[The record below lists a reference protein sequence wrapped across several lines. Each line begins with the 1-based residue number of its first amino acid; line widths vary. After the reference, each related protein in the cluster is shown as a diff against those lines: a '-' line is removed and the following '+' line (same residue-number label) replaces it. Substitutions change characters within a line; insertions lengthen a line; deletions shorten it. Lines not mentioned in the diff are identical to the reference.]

1 MSVSPFYSFVYFFPS
16 SQNDLVPRKRSMF
29 GLKRAV
35 KSNCQ
40 AALFD
45 GVLSFTRL
53 SVKDNRCHQTQ
64 TWSLTFS
71 RRTFQLRLKGGH
83 VWYVIKNISKPL
95 FDRQQI
101 WVRPVWK
108 NRFSQQCHTF
118 FWQNRKFPGPW
129 SVSGLLRHLLT
140 WESCPKASA
149 VAQQPGRNVPT
160 PPSLLV
166 APCSDEAADELLQGK
181 NRWEASSLK
190 K

>member
-1 MSVSPFYSFVYFFPS
+1 MSVSPFYFLYFFPS
-16 SQNDLVPRKRSMF
+16 SQDDLVPGKRNMF

-45 GVLSFTRL
+45 GVLSLTHL
-53 SVKDNRCHQTQ
+53 SVKDNCCHKTQ
-64 TWSLTFS
+64 IWGLTFS
-71 RRTFQLRLKGGH
+71 LQRRTFQLRLKSGH

-108 NRFSQQCHTF
+108 IQLSQQCRTL
-118 FWQNRKFPGPW
+118 FWQSRKFPGPG
-129 SVSGLLRHLLT
+129 SVSGLLWHLLT

-149 VAQQPGRNVPT
+149 VPQQPGRNVPT

-166 APCSDEAADELLQGK
+166 APCTDTAADEL
-181 NRWEASSLK
+181 
-190 K
+190 